1 MNPPSLGFVNVRVVA
16 ISVVDLERANQFY
29 SSTLGLP
36 PAYEDNQQVG
46 HLLGETILMLKP
58 DSDQPPNLTP
68 NPRVTIQVKDARK
81 TESDLRSRG
90 VTIADAIQVYDKNHL
105 VGSFLDSEGNK
116 MWFCS
121 YA

>member
-1 MNPPSLGFVNVRVVA
+1 MNAPSLGFVNVRVVA

-58 DSDQPPNLTP
+58 DSDQPPTLTP

>member
-58 DSDQPPNLTP
+58 DSDQPPTLTP